1 MGGAGMTYEK
11 GNNENYGKQVYD
23 HYLAID
29 ETVNA
34 VAAEKTRLMTDWV
47 QQWGEAVDQGSAL
60 RPPGQHAG
68 EPAGDRPARH
78 RPGHGDQNP
87 NTNVCGV
94 LLPAGR
100 ALG

>member
-47 QQWGEAVDQGSAL
+47 QAVGARRSTRA
-60 RPPGQHAG
+60 PPASS
-68 EPAGDRPARH
+68 RTTR
-78 RPGHGDQNP
+78 R
-87 NTNVCGV
+87 
-94 LLPAGR
+94 
-100 ALG
+100 